1 MIETLKLVMKI
12 ILLILSLLGSSL
24 SLAQDRE
31 GLSIGAFVM
40 SGNSI
45 YQGVD
50 NVFRVYP
57 SIEYRKGPWE
67 LGLANG
73 LKYKVLDAEKF
84 ELDVQLSPSF
94 GPYDSG
100 DSSSLSGMSRDA
112 TADFSFGSKYQI
124 AKGTNLNLRAGMEVT
139 REYDGTF
146 VNVSVNQFIFPFLGN
161 PVFADVGVKRYDA
174 KKSKYLY
181 GVYDSEVISGR
192 AAYSPGATMTPYLGI
207 NSFFPIT
214 ERISGFVRL
223 NMDVLPSKVKDSPI
237 VSKSTSVLALLGVS
251 TTF

>member
-1 MIETLKLVMKI
+1 MKI
-12 ILLILSLLGSSL
+12 ILLILSLLGSSI
-24 SLAQDRE
+24 SFAQDRE

-124 AKGTNLNLRAGMEVT
+124 AKGTNLNFRAGMEVT

-146 VNVSVNQFIFPFLGN
+146 LNVSLNQFIFPFFGN
-161 PVFADVGVKRYDA
+161 PVFADVGIKRYDA

-181 GVYDSEVISGR
+181 GVYDSEVIVGR
-192 AAYSPGATMTPYLGI
+192 AAYSPGATTTPYLGI

-223 NMDVLPSKVKDSPI
+223 NMDVLPSKVKDSSI
-237 VSKSTSVLALLGVS
+237 VSKSTSALALFGVS

>member
-1 MIETLKLVMKI
+1 MKI
-12 ILLILSLLGSSL
+12 IILILSLLGSSL

-31 GLSIGAFVM
+31 GLSVGAFIM

-73 LKYKVLDAEKF
+73 IKYKVLDGDKI
-84 ELDVQLSPSF
+84 ELDMQLSPRF
-94 GPYDSG
+94 GVYDSG
-100 DSSSLSGMSRDA
+100 DSSSLSGMDRDG
-112 TADFSFGSKYQI
+112 TADFSLGSKYQI
-124 AKGTNLNLRAGMEVT
+124 SSSTNLNLRAGMEVT

-146 VNVSVNQFIFPFLGN
+146 VDVSLNQFIFPFFGN
-161 PVFADVGVKRYDA
+161 PIFADVGIKRYDA

-192 AAYSPGATMTPYLGI
+192 AAYSPGATITPYLGI

-223 NMDVLPSKVKDSPI
+223 NMDFLPSKVKDSPI
-237 VSKSTSVLALLGVS
+237 VSESTSALALFGVS

>member
-1 MIETLKLVMKI
+1 MRI
-12 ILLILSLLGSSL
+12 IVFILIFLWNSL
-24 SLAQDRE
+24 SFAQDRE
-31 GLSIGAFVM
+31 GLSIGAIMM

-50 NVFRVYP
+50 NVLRVYP

-73 LKYKVLDAEKF
+73 IKYKVLDGKKIEF
-84 ELDVQLSPSF
+84 DVQLSPSF
-94 GPYDSG
+94 GPYESG
-100 DSSSLSGMSRDA
+100 DSSSLSGMNRDA
-112 TADFSFGSKYQI
+112 TADFSLGSKYQI
-124 AKGTNLNLRAGMEVT
+124 ASGTNLNLRAGMEVT
-139 REYDGTF
+139 REHDGTF
-146 VNVSVNQFIFPFLGN
+146 VNLSLNQFIFPFLGN
-161 PVFADVGVKRYDA
+161 PVFADIGVKRYDA

-223 NMDVLPSKVKDSPI
+223 NMDFLPSKVKDSPI
-237 VSKSTSVLALLGVS
+237 VSESTSVLALFGVS

>member
-1 MIETLKLVMKI
+1 MIETLKLFMKI
-12 ILLILSLLGSSL
+12 ILLILSLLGSSI
-24 SLAQDRE
+24 SFAQDRE

-73 LKYKVLDAEKF
+73 LKYKVRDGDKI
-84 ELDVQLSPSF
+84 ELDMQLSPSF

-100 DSSSLSGMSRDA
+100 DSSSLSGMNRDA
-112 TADFSFGSKYQI
+112 TADFSLGSKYQI
-124 AKGTNLNLRAGMEVT
+124 TSGTNLNLRAGMEVT
-139 REYDGTF
+139 REHDGTF
-146 VNVSVNQFIFPFLGN
+146 VNVSVNQFIFPLLGS

-223 NMDVLPSKVKDSPI
+223 NMDFLPSKVKDSPI
-237 VSKSTSVLALLGVS
+237 VSESSSISALFGVS

>member
-1 MIETLKLVMKI
+1 MIETLKLFMKI
-12 ILLILSLLGSSL
+12 ILLIFSLLGSSL

-31 GLSIGAFVM
+31 GLSIGAVMM

-73 LKYKVLDAEKF
+73 IKYKVLDAEKF

-100 DSSSLSGMSRDA
+100 DSSSLS
-112 TADFSFGSKYQI
+112 
-124 AKGTNLNLRAGMEVT
+124 
-139 REYDGTF
+139 
-146 VNVSVNQFIFPFLGN
+146 
-161 PVFADVGVKRYDA
+161 
-174 KKSKYLY
+174 
-181 GVYDSEVISGR
+181 
-192 AAYSPGATMTPYLGI
+192 
-207 NSFFPIT
+207 
-214 ERISGFVRL
+214 
-223 NMDVLPSKVKDSPI
+223 
-237 VSKSTSVLALLGVS
+237 
-251 TTF
+251 